1 MGVKMDRVVECIP
14 TVPAKANYRQIALR
28 LDETLFEAMDEKRHA
43 MRVSLQSLA
52 RALFTAWLRDFPGPN
67 VEVTV
72 AQVLRAEN
80 RHSRVPA
87 LQAEPPLDDR
97 IPEHLRDV
105 AARFLQFWESPDGV
119 LEHRLKELFDALV
132 LSEDGDASELLKSS
146 AQFAGASIEKPGGIL
161 S

>member
-1 MGVKMDRVVECIP
+1 
-14 TVPAKANYRQIALR
+14 VPAKANYRQIALR
-28 LDETLFEAMDEKRHA
+28 LDDALFEAIDEKRHA

-67 VEVTV
+67 VEITV

-80 RHSRVPA
+80 RHARVPA
-87 LQAEPPLDDR
+87 LQAEPRLDER
-97 IPEHLRDV
+97 IPGHLQDV

-132 LSEDGDASELLKSS
+132 LSEDGEASELLGSS
-146 AQFAGASIEKPGGIL
+146 AHFSGASTGKPGGIP

>member
-1 MGVKMDRVVECIP
+1 MVLRVLESKS
-14 TVPAKANYRQIALR
+14 TVPANANYRQIALR
-28 LDETLFEAMDEKRHA
+28 LNEVLFEAIDEKRHA

-80 RHSRVPA
+80 RHARVPA
-87 LQAEPPLDDR
+87 LQAEPRLDEQ
-97 IPEHLRDV
+97 IPEHLREV
-105 AARFLQFWESPDGV
+105 AARFLQFWESPEGV
-119 LEHRLKELFDALV
+119 LEHRLKELFEALI
-132 LSEDGDASELLKSS
+132 LSEDGDASERLKSS
-146 AQFAGASIEKPGGIL
+146 SHFAGASGEEAGDIP